1 MSNSEV
7 YSKEV
12 IEQLK
17 DSCEKIKEIFN
28 TVHTQKAK
36 QEEFIKKISNF
47 DNDFSSMLSDM
58 GANLKKFNAIIEN
71 VNKNIKKAEDDYN
84 KKIKEE
90 ENRKENE
97 NKNKKIEELK
107 NETKYLQEY
116 YKLMEEHNKIS
127 LVIEEQKIKKKIAT
141 KDLEKKYGIN
151 VIQKKKSSSK
161 PNKNV
166 DTEEH
171 IRRRSTHSAHPLAA
185 ALKAK
190 FKGARGED

>member
-151 VIQKKKSSSK
+151 IIQKKKPSSK
-161 PNKNV
+161 PTKNV

>member
-1 MSNSEV
+1 MSKPQI
-7 YSKEV
+7 YPDEV
-12 IEQLK
+12 INQLK

-28 TVHTQKAK
+28 TVQTQKVK
-36 QEEFIKKISNF
+36 QEEFIRKISNF
-47 DNDFSSMLSDM
+47 DQDFAIMLSDM
-58 GANLKKFNAIIEN
+58 GSNLKRFNAIIEN

-84 KKIKEE
+84 KKLENEEKKKES
-90 ENRKENE
+90 E

-127 LVIEEQKIKKKIAT
+127 LIIEEQKIKKNIAT
-141 KDLEKKYGIN
+141 KELEKKYGIN
-151 VIQKKKSSSK
+151 LTLKKKSSSK
-161 PNKNV
+161 PIKNV